1 MKQLKIMLTLFWTTS
16 LIVACSYI
24 DQMEIADVFSVT
36 TEYVE
41 ATEDNPGGYW
51 VYFYTND
58 EITSQIFLQNGRDGV
73 DGLDG
78 IDGIDGVD
86 GVSVSITTTT
96 VDGGTVI
103 TITQGDQ
110 VTEVFV
116 RDGIDGVDGIDGI
129 NGIDGIDGQ
138 DGTSITMSSSAT
150 EGGWIL
156 YFYLNDVI
164 VSQIFVADGQD
175 GIDGL
180 PGADGEDGIDGIDGV
195 STTITTETTEGGYWL
210 IFWEN
215 GEEVTRILVENGQDG
230 QDGSDG
236 TDGDSVTVRTETVE
250 NGTILYITYGDE
262 TVVVFIENGE
272 DGEDGNNG
280 NGEWTVCI
288 KHTISNANDP
298 WYNDPDKI
306 VEGNYEYIIL
316 RQTLSEFVHH
326 TYEVHGGS
334 ATQGAADEWYDC
346 NQ

>member
-41 ATEDNPGGYW
+41 EPAPGGYW
-51 VYFYTND
+51 VYFLNNGI
-58 EITSQIFLQNGRDGV
+58 ITSQIFLQNGN
-73 DGLDG
+73 DG
-78 IDGIDGVD
+78 IDGIDGL
-86 GVSVSITTTT
+86 
-96 VDGGTVI
+96 
-103 TITQGDQ
+103 
-110 VTEVFV
+110 
-116 RDGIDGVDGIDGI
+116 

-138 DGTSITMSSSAT
+138 DGASITMSSEDI
-150 EGGWIL
+150 EGGTML
-156 YFYLNDVI
+156 SFYLGDVL
-164 VSQIFVADGQD
+164 VSQFIVPDGQD
-175 GIDGL
+175 GIDGVDGINGIDGVDGVD
-180 PGADGEDGIDGIDGV
+180 GASVTMNSESTEGGHILTFYLNEIIISQIFVEDGQDGVDGLNGIDGIDGLNGIDGI

-215 GEEVTRILVENGQDG
+215 GIEITRILVEDG
-230 QDGSDG
+230 QDGIDG
-236 TDGDSVTVRTETVE
+236 TDGETITIIKEEVE

-262 TVVVFIENGE
+262 TVIIFIEN
-272 DGEDGNNG
+272 GEDGNNG

-298 WYNDPDKI
+298 WYNDSDKI